1 MQSSTSRLQTFLRML
16 ETFFDKPRKKK
27 SRRKLNRV
35 KKEKKKKKY
44 HIDCKIV
51 CKFNSLWLEF
61 TMTTY
66 IYIGQQNN

>member
-16 ETFFDKPRKKK
+16 EIFFDKPKENNNNNNNN
-27 SRRKLNRV
+27 LNRL
-35 KKEKKKKKY
+35 KKTKY

>member
-16 ETFFDKPRKKK
+16 EIFFDKP
-27 SRRKLNRV
+27 
-35 KKEKKKKKY
+35 EEKKKY
-44 HIDCKIV
+44 HIDYKIV

-61 TMTTY
+61 TTTTY

>member
-1 MQSSTSRLQTFLRML
+1 ML
-16 ETFFDKPRKKK
+16 EIIFDKPEKKK
-27 SRRKLNRV
+27 KINRV
-35 KKEKKKKKY
+35 KKTKY

-51 CKFNSLWLEF
+51 CKFNNLRLEF

>member
-1 MQSSTSRLQTFLRML
+1 MQSSTSRLQTFLGML
-16 ETFFDKPRKKK
+16 EIFFDKPEKKKK

-35 KKEKKKKKY
+35 KKTKY

-61 TMTTY
+61 TTTTY

>member
-1 MQSSTSRLQTFLRML
+1 ML
-16 ETFFDKPRKKK
+16 EIFFDKPEKKKK

-35 KKEKKKKKY
+35 KKTKY

-61 TMTTY
+61 RMITY